1 MLHDHVLAMCELMN
15 DLLYRKIPKDRY
27 TYYVEQSLSLGR
39 QAACR
44 MKEVYGAP
52 RLEQI
57 YKDSGIEI
65 IYEEKSS
72 KNCGV
77 SFRAQSEYGKDGSAK
92 VLIYKDSIGL
102 LASKSKIEEPSLGI
116 PGDGLDVQTALE
128 VHLAH
133 EYFHYL
139 EHHSSEIPDENT
151 RSIYEKGYVSDYL
164 EPVTLFSFLGYDRK
178 GNILRC
184 SEIAAHAF
192 AKELM
197 QLPVLPNYYD
207 YVYLINEKRM
217 SREEFREMLEEN
229 KKAVFGGNAD

>member
-1 MLHDHVLAMCELMN
+1 MLHDQVLAMCELMN
-15 DLLYRKIPKDRY
+15 DLLYRKIPKNRY
-27 TYYVEQSLSLGR
+27 KYYVEQSLSFGR

-44 MKEVYGAP
+44 MKEIYGLLK
-52 RLEQI
+52 LEQI
-57 YKDSGIEI
+57 YRDSGIEI
-65 IYEEKSS
+65 VYEEKSS
-72 KNCGV
+72 KNYGV

-92 VLIYKDSIGL
+92 VVIYRDSIEL
-102 LASKSKIEEPSLGI
+102 LASKSKIGEPSLEI
-116 PGDGLDVQTALE
+116 SDEGLDVQTALD

-139 EHHSSEIPDENT
+139 EHQSSEIQDENT
-151 RSIYEKGYVSDYL
+151 ENIYDKGYVSDYL
-164 EPVTLFSFLGYDRK
+164 EPVTLFSFLGYRRK
-178 GNILRC
+178 GSILRC

-217 SREEFREMLEEN
+217 GLEDFREMLKEN
-229 KKAVFGGNAD
+229 KKAVFVSDTD